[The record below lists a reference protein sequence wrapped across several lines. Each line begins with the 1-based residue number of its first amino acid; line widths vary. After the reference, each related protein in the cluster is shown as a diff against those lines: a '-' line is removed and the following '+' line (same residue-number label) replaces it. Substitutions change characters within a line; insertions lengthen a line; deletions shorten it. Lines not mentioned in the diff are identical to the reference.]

1 MNKRKGFTL
10 VELLAVIVILAVIL
24 VIAIP
29 NVIKVIDKAKLDTYK
44 RNEDMLVS
52 ATQKYMASNGI
63 SLNVGETTTINYSQL
78 QNDKLIDKIT
88 DQTSKGEC
96 SNSKIYVTK
105 TSSGYTYKPGL
116 VCDNYISLDT
126 FNGITNWNFNDTNG
140 WFQSAALWT
149 LLASNNKLIVTGKG
163 GTRYVQP
170 SCTTNIKANN
180 GDIIYFRFY
189 QKGPIISG
197 KTISSE
203 SMINA
208 GITQYVKGTST
219 NDNEKLINGVVT
231 LSGQTPGNYIDVYMA
246 TSYPT
251 PADATNQVSEN
262 REAIILNLTEMGLT
276 GLSSNLSALEQL
288 INKSK

>member
-1 MNKRKGFTL
+1 MNNKRGFTL

-126 FNGITNWNFNDTNG
+126 FNFITNGNFVGTTNWSG
-140 WFQSAALWT
+140 SGSTISAVD
-149 LLASNNKLIVTGKG
+149 NKLMVTG
-163 GTRYVQP
+163 
-170 SCTTNIKANN
+170 TTSAGPAVIQYTPINVVPTQQIYLNAKVTITNSECNSISLYTYETIVVKVAKTINN
-180 GDIIYFRFY
+180 
-189 QKGPIISG
+189 PINNVAYNISG
-197 KTISSE
+197 I
-203 SMINA
+203 A
-208 GITQYVKGTST
+208 TQTNSGPLRVYLRNYYNDIATATGKVMEIKDVIAIDMGT
-219 NDNEKLINGVVT
+219 D
-231 LSGQTPGNYIDVYMA
+231 
-246 TSYPT
+246 
-251 PADATNQVSEN
+251 
-262 REAIILNLTEMGLT
+262 
-276 GLSSNLSALEQL
+276 SSNPFYGKSVDYMDNL
-288 INKSK
+288 INKSR